1 MAERKKIDYSQLGKL
16 ERLAQFDL
24 STLDVEKRTVELA
37 FSSEAEVSRW
47 FGLEVLSHA
56 DGACDLSRLNASAPL
71 LFNHRIDQHLG
82 VIESARIDADK
93 KGRALVRFGK
103 SALADEKFQDVQDKV
118 LVNVSVGYA
127 IRDMKYDNPDD
138 GQTDRYLVTDW
149 QPYEISMVTI
159 PADDSVGVGRGL
171 DVTQPV
177 INGAEPS
184 PTDPIQPVK
193 PKNPVTLHSDERNL
207 MPQTTQNPVVPATPN
222 VDVTDN
228 NQTRIADM
236 VAIGQQYDAA
246 DLALR
251 FIGEGKTPSD
261 LQAAL
266 LERMKTPVTRTD
278 GHIDMDGSDQ
288 KREYSF
294 LRALNAKITGDWS
307 KAGFERSISDALASE
322 RKDAA
327 RGFYVPTEMMLAR
340 AYNVGTPANG
350 GFVVANE
357 LRPDLMI
364 DWLKNQTVVGRLGV
378 TTLPGLVGDISIPK
392 SLSGNTVSWIDENGE
407 ADESSALFAQ
417 VALKPKT
424 ISAKTQLSRKFINQ
438 ASISAEQFAI
448 NELLSAIGL
457 GVDLA
462 VLQGTGANGQPLGI
476 LNVNGVGSVASGGT
490 LTWANIVDL
499 ETAVSAAN
507 ADNGSL
513 AYLTNTKVRGKL
525 KQTLKAAD
533 GHESFIWTG
542 DNSLNGYPAH
552 VSNQVASKLGATSNE
567 SAVVF
572 GNWADVLLG
581 MWGVIDVNPDP
592 YTHSNIGAVRI
603 TAFQDVDVQVRHA
616 ESFAVCKDIKA

>member
-37 FSSEAEVSRW
+37 FSSEAEVQRW

-93 KGRALVRFGK
+93 KGRALVRFGN
-103 SALADEKFQDVQDKV
+103 SALASEKFQDVQDKV

-138 GQTDRYLVTDW
+138 SQEDRYLVTDW

-171 DVTQPV
+171 DIEPPV
-177 INGAEPS
+177 INGAEAS
-184 PTDPIQPVK
+184 PPDPIQPATQ
-193 PKNPVTLHSDERNL
+193 NPVTLHSDERNL
-207 MPQTTQNPVVPATPN
+207 MPQTTQNPVVPATTPS

-228 NQTRIADM
+228 NQTRIAEM

-294 LRALNAKITGDWS
+294 LRALNAQITGDWS
-307 KAGFERSISDALASE
+307 KAGFERSISDTLASE

-327 RGFYVPTEMMLAR
+327 RGFYVPTEMILQR
-340 AYNVGTPANG
+340 AYNVGTPAGG
-350 GFVVANE
+350 GFVVADD
-357 LRPDLMI
+357 LRSDLMI
-364 DWLKNQTVVGRLGV
+364 DWLRNQTVVGRLGV
-378 TTLPGLVGDISIPK
+378 TTLPGLIGDITIPK
-392 SLSGNTVSWIDENGE
+392 VLSGNAVSWIDEDGS
-407 ADESSALFAQ
+407 AGESSAQFSQ
-417 VALKPKT
+417 VGLKPKT
-424 ISAKTQLSRKFINQ
+424 ISARTELTRKFINQ
-438 ASISAEQFAI
+438 SSISAEQFAI
-448 NELLSAIGL
+448 NELMSAIGL

-476 LNVNGVGSVASGGT
+476 LNVNGVGSVVSGGA
-490 LTWANIVDL
+490 LSWANIVDL
-499 ETAVSAAN
+499 ETVVSAAN

-533 GHESFIWTG
+533 GHEGFIWTG

-552 VSNQVASKLGATSNE
+552 VSNQVASKLGAATNE

-572 GNWADVLLG
+572 GNWADLLLG
-581 MWGVIDVNPDP
+581 MWGVIDINPDP
-592 YTHSNIGAVRI
+592 YTKSDTGAVRI
-603 TAFQDVDVQVRHA
+603 TAFQDVNVQVRHA